1 MAKTPTSAA
10 GNDVAHGLTGP
21 TRSAPHLVIAYGC
34 NAWSWCPVTEIG
46 VLLALVTPG
55 RQGARSS
62 RHGGSCG
69 LTVLVLLAVFWGG
82 FAAPAAAAERPLMVE
97 KNLFSAE
104 RKADESKPDAPA
116 AEAPKLPKGAIQLDG
131 VFIHDDVR
139 KAILRVNPSLFKPP
153 RKKVDPFVSVGEN
166 EQVGDYRVVKIEP
179 RSITLE
185 QRGTSF
191 VIPLFMP
198 GKVSPPPPKV
208 ASAPS
213 APPRAVPPGP
223 PAQQPPA
230 RPVSPSQPPGIPTAP
245 GEQLLPQGQGGPG
258 AEGIPLP
265 PGYVTPPP
273 RPQPPMEA
281 PSPDEEMDD
290 SNEP

>member
-1 MAKTPTSAA
+1 MDAMPGVGAQLQKSACFSS
-10 GNDVAHGLTGP
+10 LSP
-21 TRSAPHLVIAYGC
+21 
-34 NAWSWCPVTEIG
+34 
-46 VLLALVTPG
+46 PG
-55 RQGARSS
+55 RQGARGS
-62 RHGGSCG
+62 RYGRSCG
-69 LTVLVLLAVFWGG
+69 LTALVLLAVFWGG
-82 FAAPAAAAERPLMVE
+82 LAAPAAAAERPLMVE

-131 VFIHDDVR
+131 VFIHDDVK

-166 EQVGDYRVVKIEP
+166 EQVGDYRVIKIEP

-191 VIPLFMP
+191 LIPLFMP
-198 GKVSPPPPKV
+198 GKVAPPPPKV
-208 ASAPS
+208 ASGPS
-213 APPRAVPPGP
+213 TLPRAVPTGP
-223 PAQQPPA
+223 SSQPQPA

-245 GEQLLPQGQGGPG
+245 GEQLMPQVQGGPV

-281 PSPDEEMDD
+281 PSPDEEMDE
-290 SNEP
+290 SYEP